1 MRALLF
7 IFFILQFMMISCKKG
22 ESEDITDNN
31 TTPTPTK
38 KFSCYIDNVL
48 WETDS
53 TNNVYYLDTTLQER
67 QLICNGHDNLHVL
80 NISWIGTGSN
90 TLAIPSGSMNFLDS
104 AGIYFEQMVNGVM
117 HDQYNTISGQMQ
129 FTAYDSIALKVSGT
143 FNAVL
148 VEQNFGE
155 TVVITNGSFKDL
167 LFTVEYSQ

>member
-7 IFFILQFMMISCKKG
+7 IFCIFQFTLISCKK
-22 ESEDITDNN
+22 ETSEEAPVNN
-31 TTPTPTK
+31 TPATSTK
-38 KFSCYIDNVL
+38 KLSCLLNNNL

-53 TNNVYYLDTTLQER
+53 TDNIYYLDTTLQER
-67 QLICNGHDNLHVL
+67 QLICNGHDNLHIL
-80 NISWIGTGSN
+80 TISWTGSGSN

-104 AGIYFEQMVNGVM
+104 AAIYFEQTVNGVL

-129 FTAYDSIALKVSGT
+129 FTSYDSIAQKVSGT

-155 TVVITNGSFKDL
+155 TVEITNGIFKDL
-167 LFTVEYSQ
+167 PFTVEYSQ